1 MMMSKCGSK
10 MRIFRK
16 GISSLE
22 QKLFNLLVLHH
33 HFIQNHNLPKG
44 KSKESQR
51 KVKGKSKE
59 SISKG

>member
-1 MMMSKCGSK
+1 MWLKDED
-10 MRIFRK
+10 FRK

-22 QKLFNLLVLHH
+22 QKLFNLPVLNSS
-33 HFIQNHNLPKG
+33 FYSKSLPT
-44 KSKESQR
+44 QR